1 MPRKK
6 AQTDAVAN
14 EGTGNKQ
21 TDAELTERAV
31 DAVKKQRKPPGFAT
45 LGQEYVEP
53 GDNSRYLR
61 YALASWDLPPIDIS
75 DEKQVEKR
83 IQEYFAYCAENDR
96 KPNMVGIANWLGVN
110 RDTLNSWKRGEY
122 RTSTHSVIMQK
133 VAGTLE
139 EMWVDYMQNGK
150 LNPASGI
157 FLGKNFFGYK
167 DVQDVVVTPN
177 NPIGDAAQQQ
187 ALEDKYL
194 EEVNE

>member
-6 AQTDAVAN
+6 STDAV
-14 EGTGNKQ
+14 ETESK
-21 TDAELTERAV
+21 ELTERAV
-31 DAVKKQRKPPGFAT
+31 DAVKKQRKPPGLVT

-75 DEKQVEKR
+75 DEKQVEQR
-83 IQEYFAYCAENDR
+83 IQEYFRYCTEEDR
-96 KPNMVGIANWLGVN
+96 KPNLIGVANWLGID
-110 RDTLNSWKRGEY
+110 RSTLNSWKRGEY
-122 RTSTHSVIMQK
+122 RTATHSPLIQK
-133 VAGTLE
+133 VVGTLE

-177 NPIGDAAQQQ
+177 NPIGDAVQQQ

-194 EEVNE
+194 EEVND